1 MKVPMKWLKEYVD
14 INMTAEEYAS
24 RMVMTGTA
32 VEGVDRTGEQ
42 FDKVVVGY
50 VVSCVDHPNS
60 DHLHICMVDVG
71 EGEPIQIICGAPNVH
86 ADMRVAVALDGA
98 RLPGAGGSG
107 PIKIKKGKM
116 RGEVSCGMLCSG
128 PELDVPAGLYPHI
141 GDAGIIEIFEDVAPG
156 TDVKQVF
163 GLGDDVIDFEILAN
177 RPDCLS
183 VWGLARESSAV
194 LEEHFVMPEIAVEET
209 GEGTFDDYAKVEV
222 RDDVACPRYCARVIT
237 DVKIGPSPK
246 WMREYLY
253 GAGVRPINNIVD
265 ITNFVMLET
274 GHPMHA
280 FDLSKVKEQTIV
292 VRRAHPG
299 EHLTTLDGKEHV
311 LDETML
317 VIADKHNATGLAGI
331 MGGEESE
338 IVGDTASVL
347 FECAAFERANNR
359 VTARKLGIRTESS
372 GRFEKGV
379 CPDTAMEALERA
391 CMLVNM
397 LECGKVVP
405 GAFDH
410 YPNPRQPVEIDAE
423 VSRVCRRIGVDVP
436 GEVMEDI
443 LNRLYIDT
451 TLAGDVLHCEVPAF
465 RQDMEGEAD
474 ISEEVLRMYGYD
486 HIPSTLMNG
495 VTMAGHRNA
504 ATVFSD
510 RVKAALV
517 GMGLYEVLNYSF
529 ISPRWIDSLGLAADD
544 PRRSAVVLRN
554 PLGEDTSVMRTSL
567 VPSML
572 NTVAGNLNRG
582 NAEGRLFELSK
593 VFVPAEKE
601 GELPTEKRAL
611 CVSAFGEGVD
621 FFTVKN
627 IVVWLLAKFGVTAK
641 IEAAGD
647 DYYHPG
653 RRAVMSV
660 GNTKLAALGEIH
672 PDVAERFDIGG
683 RRVYIA
689 EIDLDALMP
698 LEKDFYGIKP
708 LPKFPSVSRDIA
720 VVVDEAVGAGT
731 MMDAIRKAAQKTLE
745 DVKLFDIYRGEKL
758 GAGKK
763 SVAYAITLRAPDRTL
778 TDEEISAT
786 MDKVLRALSEFG
798 AELRA

>member
-14 INMTAEEYAS
+14 IQLPAEEYAGK
-24 RMVMTGTA
+24 MVMTGTA
-32 VEGVDRTGEQ
+32 VEGVEKTGEQ

-71 EGEPIQIICGAPNVH
+71 EEAPIQIVCGAPNVH
-86 ADMRVAVALDGA
+86 AGMRVAAALDGA
-98 RLPGAGGSG
+98 HLPGG
-107 PIKIKKGKM
+107 KIKKGKM
-116 RGEVSCGMLCSG
+116 RGEVSMGMLCSG

-141 GDAGIIEIFEDVAPG
+141 GDEGIIEIFEDVKPG
-156 TDVKQVF
+156 TDVKEVF
-163 GLGDDVIDFEILAN
+163 GLGDDIIDFEILAN

-194 LEEHFVMPEIAVEET
+194 LNEHFVVPEIAVEED

-222 RDDVACPRYCARVIT
+222 RDDEACPRYCARVIT

-280 FDLSKVKEQTIV
+280 FDLSKVKDQTIV

-317 VIADKHNATGLAGI
+317 VIADKENATGLAGI

-338 IVGDTASVL
+338 IVNDTASVL

-359 VTARKLGIRTESS
+359 VTARKLGVRTEAS

-410 YPNPRQPVEIDAE
+410 YPNPKPPVEIEAE
-423 VSRVCRRIGVDVP
+423 VERIRRRIGVNVP
-436 GEVMEDI
+436 AEDMEDI

-451 TLAGDVLHCEVPAF
+451 TLVDGKLLHCEVPAF
-465 RQDMEGEAD
+465 RQDMETEAD
-474 ISEEVLRMYGYD
+474 VSEEVLRMYGYD

-495 VTMAGHRNA
+495 VTMAGRRNPVNA
-504 ATVFSD
+504 FSD
-510 RVKAALV
+510 RVKEALV
-517 GMGLYEVLNYSF
+517 GMGMYEVLNYSF
-529 ISPRWIDSLGLAADD
+529 ISPKWIDNLGLAADD
-544 PRRSAVVLRN
+544 PRCSAVTLRN

-582 NAEGRLFELSK
+582 NAAGALFELSK
-593 VFVPAEKE
+593 VFIPA
-601 GELPTEKRAL
+601 GQAGDLPTEKNAL
-611 CVSAFGEGVD
+611 CMSAFGEGVD
-621 FFTVKN
+621 FYTMKN
-627 IVVWLLAKFGVTAK
+627 DVVWLLAKFGVTAE

-647 DYYHPG
+647 GYYHPG
-653 RRAVMSV
+653 RKAVMTV
-660 GNTKLAALGEIH
+660 NGRKIAALGELH
-672 PDVAERFDIGG
+672 PDVAEKFDIKG
-683 RRVYIA
+683 RVYLA
-689 EIDLDALMP
+689 EVDLDALMP
-698 LEKDFYGIKP
+698 LEQDFYGIKP
-708 LPKFPSVSRDIA
+708 LPKFPAVSRDIA
-720 VVVDEAVGAGT
+720 VVVDEKVGAGT
-731 MMDAIRKAAQKTLE
+731 MMDAIRKAAAKTLE

-763 SVAYAITLRAPDRTL
+763 SVAYSITLRAPDRTL
-778 TDEEISAT
+778 TDEEINGT
-786 MDKVLRALSEFG
+786 MEKVLKALKEFG
-798 AELRA
+798 AELRG